1 MIFNEWKTV
10 KVGETIISSNTGL
23 DAIKRAPIVDYN
35 SGIKCLRIQDISQN
49 KNFED
54 WGYCLVEEK
63 NFKKFQLVKGDI
75 IVAIT

>member
-54 WGYCLVEEK
+54 
-63 NFKKFQLVKGDI
+63 
-75 IVAIT
+75 